1 MEKKKILF
9 INNNFMYSDGTA
21 RALINLVNNLDPEKF
36 DISVMSLYICD
47 MDLAKELRKDI
58 KLLKCFGFY
67 FRGFKRIVK
76 LLPAKFWYKRF
87 VKDTFDIEVAFQC
100 DLPTFM
106 IDASLNRKAKHIF
119 WMHGW
124 DNYPAIYKKA
134 DKVVCVSKTNEERC
148 RLECNG
154 NVNVTHLYNIVDNRI
169 IEKASENSAAF
180 GFDFTGRKKPL
191 FVSVGRLSPEKGYVR
206 LVHIM
211 KDLKDEGFGFT
222 LVIVGGGA
230 EESAIRSAVKEC
242 SLEDEVY
249 MTGAVNVPHNIT
261 VQADAFI
268 CSSFSEGY
276 STACTE
282 AAVLG
287 IPVITTDVPG
297 GKEIIDS
304 CECGLLTGKDDES
317 LKGGIRKVLQ
327 NPDLLEEWKEKMKT
341 TKEHFSMT
349 ARVSEMNEFFN
360 EIYRNCEA

>member
-36 DISVMSLYICD
+36 DVTVMSLYICD
-47 MDLAKELRKDI
+47 MELAKELRKDI
-58 KLLKCFGFY
+58 KLVKCFGFY

-76 LLPAKFWYKRF
+76 LLPARFWYKKF
-87 VKDTFDIEVAFQC
+87 VKEIYDIEVAFQC

-106 IDASLNRKAKHIF
+106 IDASLNKNAEHIF
-119 WMHGW
+119 WMHGY
-124 DNYPAIYKKA
+124 DNYKEIFAKA
-134 DKVVCVSKTNEERC
+134 DKVVCVSKANEDRC
-148 RLECNG
+148 RKECDG
-154 NVNVTHLYNIVDNRI
+154 NVDVTHLYNIVDNSI
-169 IEKASENSAAF
+169 IEKASENPVAS
-180 GFDFTGRKKPL
+180 GFDFTEKKKPL
-191 FVSVGRLSPEKGYVR
+191 FVTVGRLSPEKGYVR

-211 KDLKDEGFGFT
+211 KDLKDEGFDFT
-222 LVIVGGGA
+222 LAIVGGGA
-230 EESAIRSAVKEC
+230 EESKILDAIKEC
-242 SLEDEVY
+242 NLSEQVF

-287 IPVITTDVPG
+287 RPVITTDVPG
-297 GKEIIDS
+297 GKEIIGD

-317 LKGGIRKVLQ
+317 LKEGIRKVLQ
-327 NPDLLEEWKEKMKT
+327 NPELLEEWKETMKR
-341 TKEHFSMT
+341 TKEHFGMT
-349 ARVSEMNEFFN
+349 ARVGEMNEFFN
-360 EIYRNCEA
+360 EIYGMCEA